1 MITADLAQRRVALG
15 IGSIESARRIAL
27 SAIVRMVRN
36 DRFQALPLRY
46 DADSPPH
53 GGSAATASLPP
64 KGEPVSKQD
73 ATDKRDFPVIS
84 CSCVVLC
91 VALRCVMCLVGRRT
105 YVWCGRRRRACC
117 VAVAVARVVSRC
129 VCASRFVWCV
139 AVCGRCVCR
148 AVCGV

>member
-73 ATDKRDFPVIS
+73 ATDKRDFPLIS

-91 VALRCVMCLVGRRT
+91 VASRLGLRFFDLPVAYHTMVFPHRGTALTPFRPLRFPLG
-105 YVWCGRRRRACC
+105 GLSLLFSACC
-117 VAVAVARVVSRC
+117 WLFLSCLPRSLT
-129 VCASRFVWCV
+129 
-139 AVCGRCVCR
+139 
-148 AVCGV
+148 